1 MSALTEEKVFASI
14 PEAIEEIQHGR
25 MVIVVDDADR
35 ENEGDLIMAAER
47 VTPESIAFIVRHT
60 SGVICMP
67 VIGDRLDELEIPLMV
82 ASNTDSRRTAFTVSV
97 DAREGVTTGISAAD
111 RARTIRAM
119 IDPTTQP
126 PDLSRPG
133 HIFPLRYREGGVL
146 KRAGHTEAAV
156 DLARLAGLYPA
167 GVCARRSTRTGRWRD
182 CRT

>member
-1 MSALTEEKVFASI
+1 
-14 PEAIEEIQHGR
+14 

-97 DAREGVTTGISAAD
+97 DARAGRHDRHLRRRSSPHDPGDHRPGDAA
-111 RARTIRAM
+111 AGSVS
-119 IDPTTQP
+119 
-126 PDLSRPG
+126 SRP
-133 HIFPLRYREGGVL
+133 HLP
-146 KRAGHTEAAV
+146 AAV
-156 DLARLAGLYPA
+156 SRRR
-167 GVCARRSTRTGRWRD
+167 CA
-182 CRT
+182 